1 MIFGKWKMVTTDPA
15 RLTPIEIVQEATY
28 KEAKLTSLYKKL
40 YQHQFSKEDI
50 TTEVQE
56 YYASMPKVCPDFNG
70 GWQPHIVFVDE
81 IIEVRDE
88 R

>member
-1 MIFGKWKMVTTDPA
+1 MTTNPA
-15 RLTPIEIVQEATY
+15 GLTPIEIGQGVTF

-56 YYASMPKVCPDFNG
+56 YCASMPKVYPDFNG

-81 IIEVRDE
+81 IIDIRDE

>member
-1 MIFGKWKMVTTDPA
+1 MC
-15 RLTPIEIVQEATY
+15 
-28 KEAKLTSLYKKL
+28 
-40 YQHQFSKEDI
+40 QHQFSKEDI

-56 YYASMPKVCPDFNG
+56 YYASMPKVYLDFNG
-70 GWQPHIVFVDE
+70 DWQPHIVFVGE